1 MDNEGAEVSY
11 CRKVLRATCLRV
23 GIANWWTSFRGK
35 RWPEKCQEIR
45 RLTHRGLLASV
56 GMILF
61 CSLASV
67 ANHHICSGDVSKWI
81 DGAMRLVGVP
91 SVMLFSLS
99 AFIWAIELFDRQREF
114 FERWRFRV
122 GGFLVVLA
130 VGAMVYTLVPLN
142 DGARYEDALTALF
155 AATNRALS
163 AFFRSQG
170 GFEDIGGRWWIHFTG
185 CFVYYVYHLAVALYL
200 AALTFSFFG
209 REMMNAFH
217 LWCARDDVAVI
228 WGWSRRGE
236 LMAEDLID
244 HHATEVLFHLDRS
257 LCFDDAKRKPLLEKL
272 SAMKRNGEK
281 DSHPVLWDFVDFK
294 SVDKEAARGKM
305 HFFLSDSGREN
316 IALANRVLKEKPDA
330 KPEFFVR
337 VESSSDERF
346 FSEWFREVGSHVELR
361 IVKESSVIANDL
373 IRRHPIPLHLAG
385 GESQIYR
392 VLIVGFGVNGQAV
405 LNKIIESSQSLGREV
420 HLDVVDARGS
430 SWEAYQVRC
439 PDVTEERYHVR
450 FLGEHRVGTKEF
462 DDWMRAYLGQRE
474 QCDRIVA
481 CLGDERTTETFCMR
495 IDRLYKE
502 VVKKPLPDKLV
513 FVQVDED
520 ALSWE
525 NGDKETCNIPE
536 VARFGKIES
545 IYRKD
550 TIYPESD
557 VRLGMEVNRWYTSRY
572 EGPQD
577 KFPKDVDGATREV
590 ALKAEWGTRSYF
602 KQQSNIASAQGMRNV
617 LRMFNCDLVKYDAPG
632 TELDAEGFEELRK
645 AVDQHGREL
654 AEDEHERWMAFH
666 FVRGVRKLVL
676 SEVDSGEWFAN
687 GGSLDPEANQIEKL
701 NAHAALVP
709 FDELPAIDR
718 DLDVAGGNDRE
729 NAAAA
734 FAAGQYVGKNGVHL
748 ARKSSW
754 SSPNLMALQGFDYM
768 FGDLILDVELL
779 HRLGLKIVRIAS

>member
-1 MDNEGAEVSY
+1 MIGWLKETILLLPQLLGQCFCFGVVFVAMMYLFHRQMSF
-11 CRKVLRATCLRV
+11 
-23 GIANWWTSFRGK
+23 FRGWLF
-35 RWPEKCQEIR
+35 RIGGFVAVMV
-45 RLTHRGLLASV
+45 LG
-56 GMILF
+56 ILF
-61 CSLASV
+61 YATHPVKGDDGRCLAPV
-67 ANHHICSGDVSKWI
+67 
-81 DGAMRLVGVP
+81 
-91 SVMLFSLS
+91 
-99 AFIWAIELFDRQREF
+99 
-114 FERWRFRV
+114 
-122 GGFLVVLA
+122 
-130 VGAMVYTLVPLN
+130 
-142 DGARYEDALTALF
+142 
-155 AATNRALS
+155 NRALS
-163 AFFRSQG
+163 SFFRSQG
-170 GFEDIGGRWWIHFTG
+170 GFETLEASEVSDKEAGKRDGDG
-185 CFVYYVYHLAVALYL
+185 AAEEKPSNEKKEQGMNLYYGYHLLVAFYL
-200 AALTFSFFG
+200 AGLTFSFYG
-209 REMMNAFH
+209 REFWNAGFG
-217 LWCARDDVAVI
+217 WWYRKNVAVI
-228 WGWSRRGE
+228 WGWSKRGE
-236 LMAEDLID
+236 LLARDLIER
-244 HHATEVLFHLDRS
+244 HHMRVLFILERAT
-257 LCFDDAKRKPLLEKL
+257 LFDDAKRGDLLDRFGKMNRGDG
-272 SAMKRNGEK
+272 SAGISCHDRI
-281 DSHPVLWDFVDFK
+281 LWDFEDFENP
-294 SVDKEAARGKM
+294 SVTAAKGKI
-305 HFFLSDSGREN
+305 HCFLSDSGRAN
-316 IALANRVLKEKPDA
+316 IALANRVLGLNPA
-330 KPEFFVR
+330 GKPEFFVR

-346 FSEWFREVGSHVELR
+346 FSEWFRKVGSHVDLR

-373 IRRHPIPLHLAG
+373 IGRHPISLRLAG

-405 LNKIIESSQSLGREV
+405 LNKIIESSQSQGREV
-420 HLDVVDARGS
+420 HLDVVDAKGS
-430 SWEAYQVRC
+430 SWEAYQARC

-450 FLGEHRVGTKEF
+450 FRGEHRVGTKEF

-474 QCDRIVA
+474 KCDRIVA

-495 IDRLYKE
+495 VDRLYKE
-502 VVKKPLPDKLV
+502 VVKKPLPEKLV

-525 NGDKETCNIPE
+525 NGDKEMCNIPE
-536 VARFGKIES
+536 VARFGKIED

-572 EGPQD
+572 YGSQD
-577 KFPKDVDGATREV
+577 KFPRGVDDATREV

-602 KQQSNIASAQGMRNV
+602 QQQSNIASAQGIRNV

-654 AEDEHERWMAFH
+654 AVVEHERWMAFH

-676 SEVDSGEWFAN
+676 SDIAPDEWFAK
-687 GGSLDPEANQIEKL
+687 GGILDPEANQIKNL

-729 NAAAA
+729 NAEAA
-734 FAAGQYVGKNGVHL
+734 FAAGQYAGKNGVHL

-779 HRLGLKIVRIAS
+779 HRLGLKIVRNAL